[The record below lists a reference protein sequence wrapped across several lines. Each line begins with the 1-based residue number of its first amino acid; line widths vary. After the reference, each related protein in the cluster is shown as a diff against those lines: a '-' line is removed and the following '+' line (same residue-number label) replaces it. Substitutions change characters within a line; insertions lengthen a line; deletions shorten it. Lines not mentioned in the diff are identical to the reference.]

1 MLENSYLIQAWKYQ
15 NFSSKKGRAWP
26 VLLFLNKAS
35 LLYECLGSKIFLW
48 SRQGRMFKLVNPK
61 HKHGTERQSL
71 VNSLSLSCLVYW
83 TKINNSHAKLMYFS
97 LLVISSHIFSRL
109 VKNCFIYTFSKYFC
123 MHFVA
128 CIFN

>member
-15 NFSSKKGRAWP
+15 NFSSEKGRAWP

-83 TKINNSHAKLMYFS
+83 TKINNSHAKLM
-97 LLVISSHIFSRL
+97 
-109 VKNCFIYTFSKYFC
+109 
-123 MHFVA
+123 
-128 CIFN
+128 